1 MAMLT
6 LNLQFNPLERY
17 FTLKFVMVNNQ
28 QERWS
33 YERADQANCEDN
45 G

>member
-1 MAMLT
+1 MAMLK
-6 LNLQFNPLERY
+6 LNLQFNPLDRY
-17 FTLKFVMVNNQ
+17 FTLKFVMLNIQ

-33 YERADQANCEDN
+33 YERPDQANCEDN